1 MANTLYFPDGTHEV
15 LFDSDPTEEFA
26 KIIDERLGRD
36 CLEVFEGLVGLG
48 KAGSTVE
55 ELESALADMTDE
67 RDDLSNELDNIQSDR
82 DYLGGQLD
90 TVLDILSKI
99 ESECDFLDFAL
110 SQTRVDRKECQ
121 KAVDKIRKVIGE
133 VV

>member
-15 LFDSDPTEEFA
+15 LFNSDPTEEFA

-36 CLEVFEGLVGLG
+36 VRNVLAQILEDSDWRLDCV
-48 KAGSTVE
+48 KD
-55 ELESALADMTDE
+55 ELASYEQSLEDAHSVLAD
-67 RDDLSNELDNIQSDR
+67 
-82 DYLGGQLD
+82 
-90 TVLDILSKI
+90 VLI
-99 ESECDFLDFAL
+99 ECDFLDFAL

-133 VV
+133 VL